1 MNKTETPDKSKS
13 STIEITLKKSA
24 ISRPSDQKATLIG
37 LGLKRLQQ
45 TVIRK
50 DTLAIRGMLKKV
62 SHLIEVR
69 YI

>member
-1 MNKTETPDKSKS
+1 MNKSETPDKSKS
-13 STIEITLKKSA
+13 SAIEITLKKSA
-24 ISRPSDQKATLIG
+24 IGRPSDQKAVLIG

-50 DTLAIRGMLKKV
+50 DTVAIRGIVKKI

-69 YI
+69 FT

>member
-1 MNKTETPDKSKS
+1 MNKTEASDKSKS

-24 ISRPSDQKATLIG
+24 ICRPSDQKATLIG
-37 LGLKRLQQ
+37 LGLMRLQQ

-50 DTLAIRGMLKKV
+50 DTLAIRGMLRKV

-69 YI
+69 